1 MKVSRLLKWVVEET
15 MQMEK
20 NSIWQKDLEKSIVEL
35 GWNGVKG
42 EDLEGLLMTENGLM
56 LRDIV

>member
-15 MQMEK
+15 LQMEK

-42 EDLEGLLMTENGLM
+42 EDLEGLLMIENGMM
-56 LRDIV
+56 LRDSV

>member
-1 MKVSRLLKWVVEET
+1 

-35 GWNGVKG
+35 GWNDVKG
-42 EDLEGLLMTENGLM
+42 DDLESLLMTENGMM
-56 LRDIV
+56 LRNGV